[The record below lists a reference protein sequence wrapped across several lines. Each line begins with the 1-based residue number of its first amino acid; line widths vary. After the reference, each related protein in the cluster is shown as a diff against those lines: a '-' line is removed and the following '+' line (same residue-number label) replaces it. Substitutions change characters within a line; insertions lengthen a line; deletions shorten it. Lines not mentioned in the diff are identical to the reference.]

1 MNLLRT
7 LAAVLALASA
17 SPALAGWKGGIED
30 DYGKA
35 VALAK
40 ARNVPLVVDVWA
52 PW

>member
-1 MNLLRT
+1 MRSLLVAMA
-7 LAAVLALASA
+7 LVAAAA
-17 SPALAGWKGGIED
+17 AGGLPFVED

-35 VALAK
+35 LADAR